1 MATMSDAEVIEGDL
15 VPLPKLTGEFSPR
28 QFAFIGGPEP
38 RISLTTDK
46 GHGYILLSD
55 TMIDLLFD
63 ELTTYIA
70 ERAKK

>member
-1 MATMSDAEVIEGDL
+1 MTSEVTESDL
-15 VPLPKLTGEFSPR
+15 VPLHNIKGEFFPR
-28 QFAFIGGPEP
+28 QLAFIGGTDP

-46 GHGYILLSD
+46 GHGYILLTD

-63 ELTTYIA
+63 EISTYMA